1 MLTYHYNTET
11 TNYLNDVRKWFPNK
25 SLPQSITT
33 EVLSSLGVEVE
44 DVPEPVPTFEEMKEA
59 KKVLI
64 TQAYKEY
71 ISSSIDTSLG
81 YRMQFNMPDSLMIKS
96 AIELAQTNGM
106 TSIYIT
112 DAEDVTHY
120 EVSLADAQ
128 TIFLEMTT
136 AFAAAHAK
144 KQHLR
149 SLIMSCKTQSELD
162 NIKWD

>member
-1 MLTYHYNTET
+1 MIDWTK
-11 TNYLNDVRKWFPNK
+11 V
-25 SLPQSITT
+25 ITT
-33 EVLSSLGVEVE
+33 EDKLEKA
-44 DVPEPVPTFEEMKEA
+44 KEA
-59 KKVLI
+59 KKILI

-71 ISSSIDTSLG
+71 ISSSINTSFG
-81 YRMQFNMPDSLMIKS
+81 CPMQFNMLDSLMIKS
-96 AIELAQTNGM
+96 AIELAQTDGM

-136 AFAAAHAK
+136 AFAAAHTKK